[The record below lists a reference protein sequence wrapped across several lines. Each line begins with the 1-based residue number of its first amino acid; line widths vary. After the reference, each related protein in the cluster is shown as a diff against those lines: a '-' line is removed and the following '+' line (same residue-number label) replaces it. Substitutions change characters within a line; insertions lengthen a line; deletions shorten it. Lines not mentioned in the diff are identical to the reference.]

1 MNPASFLKIFI
12 LSNYIQFSAV
22 CAFVQIPI
30 LINRIT
36 TTTTPYNNAPDVLVC
51 RPEESILRAEQNDD
65 DVDDVDYD
73 DDDDDDDDD
82 TINNIN
88 PDIAVPVM
96 EKVWRY
102 AKKALISVG
111 GKGATIKHG
120 NNLRQLL
127 DDHTIVKVK
136 VNTKTF
142 GKLINKTHKVNANI
156 NQINDVLSRK
166 AEIFGILI
174 IYSYHLITNLLL
186 LR

>member
-1 MNPASFLKIFI
+1 MMMNTASFLKIFI
-12 LSNYIQFSAV
+12 LSNFIQFSAV
-22 CAFVQIPI
+22 CAFVQIPV

-36 TTTTPYNNAPDVLVC
+36 TTATTPYDNAPDVLVC
-51 RPEESILRAEQNDD
+51 RPEASILRAEKNDD
-65 DVDDVDYD
+65 DTD

-82 TINNIN
+82 TNNNINININ
-88 PDIAVPVM
+88 PDIAIPVM

-102 AKKALISVG
+102 AKRALISVG

-142 GKLINKTHKVNANI
+142 GK
-156 NQINDVLSRK
+156 
-166 AEIFGILI
+166 
-174 IYSYHLITNLLL
+174 
-186 LR
+186 

>member
-65 DVDDVDYD
+65 DVDDVDYDDDDDGD

-156 NQINDVLSRK
+156 NQINDVLSR
-166 AEIFGILI
+166 
-174 IYSYHLITNLLL
+174 
-186 LR
+186 

>member
-1 MNPASFLKIFI
+1 MTMNPASFLKIFI

-22 CAFVQIPI
+22 GAFVQIPV

-36 TTTTPYNNAPDVLVC
+36 TTTTPYNNAPDALVC
-51 RPEESILRAEQNDD
+51 RPEASILRAEQNGDD
-65 DVDDVDYD
+65 DVDYDDGDED

-142 GKLINKTHKVNANI
+142 GKLINKTHKANANI
-156 NQINDVLSRK
+156 NQINDVLSK
-166 AEIFGILI
+166 
-174 IYSYHLITNLLL
+174 
-186 LR
+186 